1 MKETN
6 MEFEDF
12 FDNEENEINEED
24 YERYNNFRHQK
35 IRRVKSKIN
44 SKKNDK
50 KDNKLD
56 NKNDLEEEKLIEKKK
71 NEKNKKNIG
80 QLSKIETIFLTLFK
94 KVSIIRENKMIYQIL
109 GIFIIL
115 FFLFLIMVIYI
126 KQYLIRTSF
135 SDFKNKNFYSF
146 LESDIIRIQNLLKIQ
161 TDTKNNNNMISN
173 LDEELLF
180 MEIYSQELSSH
191 NILKKNIFTNL
202 NNGELE
208 SYENELGENFK
219 TTINIEN
226 LINEGVTEDTNY
238 NIKNLV
244 PFFYHFTPIIFR
256 NLDFFGL
263 KMINFYFIGNDNKC
277 QNEINN
283 LYFKYP
289 LEGGNIG
296 IDFDALN
303 NKIYDYIL
311 DPFINCNSGYEFDDN
326 VLHLIKENNWYY
338 NIIKENEDIEINF
351 RFLKL
356 MKMNQQNERKDYY
369 IAYDKFNLNYDDEEI
384 KINFLF
390 AIRLSKLE
398 LKYPFIILDEY
409 NDTLNYDY
417 YSIFNFDQ
425 QINQIDLSNIQKS
438 IFEYDYNIDD
448 SSNIFLKIPKFTE
461 NMNFFG
467 METKNKYSMRLLKV
481 DENKLSSDNTI
492 MIKYN
497 EINNI
502 QQNYNINYYYD
513 NYIIYFKLLYFLN
526 QFIIYKQK
534 NPWYLTN
541 ISFNSNYG
549 NQGANDKDSKEK
561 DHPCSISNIDE
572 YYNMIKEKMNYD
584 CIYDY
589 CFFHNCE
596 QLNDLYL
603 NINNKHWPNCYC
615 LPLYCKD
622 EKTQKNSKFEKKLK
636 EKLDIG
642 NNEEFDYSY
651 TTNFDYFFSELES
664 PFAEFMV
671 FFNRFSFNFKCE
683 LFFGKKNLKENNT
696 FIANVITQNYM
707 TNSRDNIFL
716 FFIYNNAK
724 LVKIINH
731 LHDNSFS
738 IIKKTVYGY
747 LVLFVSLGVL
757 LLIYI
762 YISCNKL
769 INRMNKVKNI
779 RKAIISN
786 ANNTNNFKINNSI
799 DNNGNKDETIENN
812 NNDINSI
819 NNLSEK
825 EKKNIDNNSLIN
837 NNENDNLINNQEN
850 KDNKIKNNKTNNEDK
865 DELDELMDLINDNL
879 PTFKIEFNLNEELND
894 NLNNIKKQYNEIIQ
908 VNKYKNKLLLKE
920 DKEEIIFDN
929 HDDSSISSSNN
940 SINIKK
946 NTKIDDLSV
955 NIFCE
960 LLSLSNHKFDF
971 SNIKTNFYY
980 KENNDNSLYNLNQFI
995 GSLNEVNIINNNENV
1010 EITNIDKLQN
1020 ALEHYS
1026 NNIHSYWKNYYDV
1039 QKAKDEI

>member
-6 MEFEDF
+6 MEFDDF
-12 FDNEENEINEED
+12 FNNEENEINEED
-24 YERYNNFRHQK
+24 YEKYNNFRHEI
-35 IRRVKSKIN
+35 IRRVKSKKN
-44 SKKNDK
+44 TKKNEK
-50 KDNKLD
+50 KENKSE
-56 NKNDLEEEKLIEKKK
+56 NNLEEEKLMEKK
-71 NEKNKKNIG
+71 NEKNKKNFG

-94 KVSIIRENKMIYQIL
+94 KVSIIRENKMIYQII
-109 GIFIIL
+109 GIFLIL
-115 FFLFLIMVIYI
+115 FILFLIMIIYI

-135 SDFKNKNFYSF
+135 SYFKNKNFYSF
-146 LESDIIRIQNLLKIQ
+146 IETDIISIQNLLKTEI
-161 TDTKNNNNMISN
+161 DIKNNNNMISS

-180 MEIYSQELSSH
+180 MEIYTQELSSH
-191 NILKKNIFTNL
+191 NILQNNIFKNFE
-202 NNGELE
+202 NDELE
-208 SYENELGENFK
+208 AYENELGMNFK
-219 TTINIEN
+219 TTINIKN
-226 LINEGVTEDTNY
+226 LINDEVTENSQY

-244 PFFYHFTPIIFR
+244 PFFYHFTPIIYQ

-277 QNEINN
+277 DIENSINN

-311 DPFINCNSGYEFDDN
+311 DPFIDCNSGYKFSDN
-326 VLHLIKENNWYY
+326 LLDLIKESNWYF
-338 NIIKENEDIEINF
+338 NIIKENKDIEINF
-351 RFLKL
+351 RFIKL

-369 IAYDKFNLNYDDEEI
+369 IAYDKFNLNYEEEK

-398 LKYPFIILDEY
+398 LKYPFVLLDEY

-417 YSIFNFDQ
+417 FSIFNFDQ

-448 SSNIFLKIPKFTE
+448 SSNIFLRCPKFIE

-467 METKNKYSMRLLKV
+467 MEKKDKSLMRILKL
-481 DENKLSSDNTI
+481 DEGKLFSDNTI
-492 MIKYN
+492 MIKYK
-497 EINNI
+497 EINDI
-502 QQNYNINYYYD
+502 KKNYNINHYYD
-513 NYIIYFKLLYFLN
+513 DYIIYFKLLYFLN

-541 ISFNSNYG
+541 SMPNPNIG
-549 NQGANDKDSKEK
+549 NQGGNNDNDSKEK

-572 YYNMIKEKMNYD
+572 YYKIIKEKMNYD

-622 EKTQKNSKFEKKLK
+622 EKTQKNSKFEKKLR

-642 NNEEFDYSY
+642 KNEEFDYSY
-651 TTNFDYFFSELES
+651 TTNYDYFFSELES
-664 PFAEFMV
+664 PFANFMP
-671 FFNRFSFNFKCE
+671 FFNRFNANFKCE
-683 LFFGKKNLKENNT
+683 LYFSKKNLEENNT
-696 FIANVITQNYM
+696 FIANIITKNYLV
-707 TNSRDNIFL
+707 NSKDNIFL
-716 FFIYNNAK
+716 FFIYNTAK

-731 LHDNSFS
+731 LHENSFF
-738 IIKKTVYGY
+738 IIKKMVYGY
-747 LVLFVSLGVL
+747 LILFIALSFL

-769 INRMNKVKNI
+769 INRMNTVKNI
-779 RKAIISN
+779 RKAIITN
-786 ANNTNNFKINNSI
+786 ANDTNNNIKLNNSI
-799 DNNGNKDETIENN
+799 DNKGNKDEIIEQNV
-812 NNDINSI
+812 NDINNI
-819 NNLSEK
+819 NNLLDK
-825 EKKNIDNNSLIN
+825 DKKKINDNSLIN
-837 NNENDNLINNQEN
+837 SNENDNLINIQEN
-850 KDNKIKNNKTNNEDK
+850 KDNRIKNDNNSNEDK

-908 VNKYKNKLLLKE
+908 VNKYKNKLLLRE

-946 NTKIDDLSV
+946 NIKIDDLSV

-980 KENNDNSLYNLNQFI
+980 KENRDNSLYNLNQFI
-995 GSLNEVNIINNNENV
+995 GGLNEANINNNNENV